1 MKIFKSTKADASMPT
16 YLQHSYSFF
25 PSNFQGSKNKKFQ
38 ITPNE
43 RYKNNYSVFHQNQ
56 IIVFEMEIG
65 N

>member
-1 MKIFKSTKADASMPT
+1 MQGCQHIYNIPT
-16 YLQHSYSFF
+16 VFF

-43 RYKNNYSVFHQNQ
+43 RYKHNYSVFHQNQ

>member
-1 MKIFKSTKADASMPT
+1 MQACQHIYNIPT
-16 YLQHSYSFF
+16 VFFF
-25 PSNFQGSKNKKFQ
+25 PSNFQGSKNKKYQ

-43 RYKNNYSVFHQNQ
+43 QYKYNYSVFPQNQ

>member
-1 MKIFKSTKADASMPT
+1 MQACQHIYNIPT
-16 YLQHSYSFF
+16 VFVF
-25 PSNFQGSKNKKFQ
+25 PSTNFQGSKNKKLQ

-43 RYKNNYSVFHQNQ
+43 LYKHNYPVFHQNQ